1 MIAIRA
7 VVLIN
12 IHTTVTTII
21 VTFKF
26 VSYSTH
32 HLSSWY
38 YIHQGIEKNLDT
50 KMNTY
55 QNYYFPVLNRSFFYC
70 LSKAVITHHMKVC
83 FHMNQ

>member
-55 QNYYFPVLNRSFFYC
+55 QNYYFPILNRSFFIVY
-70 LSKAVITHHMKVC
+70 LKLLLLTT
-83 FHMNQ
+83 